1 MLALITSRIP
11 GPANESADRDP
22 GFLTLMFAIVRAA
35 RNGAEGAFARRC
47 ALARAVGG
55 PNPL

>member
-11 GPANESADRDP
+11 GPVAETVDRDP
-22 GFLTLMFAIVRAA
+22 GILTLAITVARAL
-35 RNGAEGAFARRC
+35 RSGAEAAFARRC